1 MVNHDAAAADG
12 DMGWRKPSRFR
23 GMKSSAFQLN
33 NYYIRGNVSACLNR
47 IKPPSYMQRPPL
59 IIGHRGASFDLP
71 EHTLE
76 GYRLALEL
84 GADYIEPDLIPTK
97 DGHLVAIHSF
107 DLNITTDVQ
116 RVFPHRARHPQ
127 YTGNHTNSDT
137 LSNSGY
143 YVHDFTLEEIK
154 SLRVKQRLEDTPAR
168 TSRMD
173 YMFTV
178 PTLVEILDLLYDW
191 TENVLPVIERSRTK
205 AMQQRPGV
213 YIELKNPSWIL
224 EDTDGKIRVEDV
236 LLNTITN
243 HPKSKQLFF
252 SPQLHC
258 SNKTHFLNDIGK
270 YEYSVPPLV
279 FQCFELETLQ
289 YLRRK
294 IQEANE
300 STYNNVIPPSVLLVS
315 DCGAT
320 NFWSDVATV
329 TDTID
334 AIGPDKSCLLD
345 TDYANAHHFMEEA
358 RSLNL
363 AVHPWTER
371 LELEYVSDKFSDAEE
386 ELIFLFCEMGVDGI
400 FAENVG
406 LAKRVAAVGCSHGVT
421 GDPKSKEFYLRGNN
435 LFYFCLGVF
444 VGGIVG
450 LMITRCWSRRSPTVL
465 RRYQPIQPLSENDN
479 QQQTVQKHTNKR
491 FSTVFHNFLPAHG
504 NV

>member
-1 MVNHDAAAADG
+1 MVGFHA
-12 DMGWRKPSRFR
+12 
-23 GMKSSAFQLN
+23 MKSAPFSLN
-33 NYYIRGNVSACLNR
+33 NYYFRGNTSTCLNS
-47 IKPPSYMQRPPL
+47 IKPPSYLQRLPV

-116 RVFPHRARHPQ
+116 RVFPDRARHEQ
-127 YTGNHTNSDT
+127 YTGNRMNSET
-137 LSNSGY
+137 LSSSGY

-154 SLRVKQRLEDTPAR
+154 TLRVKQRLEDTPAR

-173 YMFTV
+173 YMFSV

-191 TENVLPVIERSRTK
+191 TDNVIPVIERSRTR

-224 EDTDGKIRVEDV
+224 EDTNGKIRVEDI
-236 LLNTITN
+236 LLNTIIN

-252 SPQLHC
+252 DPQSHC
-258 SNKTHFLNDIGK
+258 RNETQNTHEVEKN
-270 YEYSVPPLV
+270 EYSVPPLV
-279 FQCFELETLQ
+279 FQCFELETLK

-294 IQEANE
+294 IQEANQ
-300 STYNNVIPPSVLLVS
+300 SIYNNVIPPSVLLVS
-315 DCGAT
+315 DCWAT
-320 NFWSDVATV
+320 TFWSDVAAV
-329 TDTID
+329 VDTID
-334 AIGPDKSCLLD
+334 AIGPDKGCLID
-345 TDYANAHHFMEEA
+345 TDYVKAHHFMEEA

-371 LELEYVSDKFSDAEE
+371 LELEYVSNNFSDAEE
-386 ELIFLFCEMGVDGI
+386 ELIFLFCEIKVDGI

-406 LAKRVAAVGCSHGVT
+406 LAKRVAAVGCNHDVT
-421 GDPKSKEFYLRGNN
+421 KGDPNSKEFYLKGNH
-435 LFYFCLGVF
+435 VF
-444 VGGIVG
+444 FFFSGAFIGGIVV
-450 LMITRCWSRRSPTVL
+450 LMITRCWSRKSPKLL
-465 RRYQPIQPLSENDN
+465 RRYQPIQPSSGNGN
-479 QQQTVQKHTNKR
+479 QQETAQKHINKR
-491 FSTVFHNFLPAHG
+491 FPIEFNGLLSAQG
-504 NV
+504 NT